1 MTATDEVFKMFD
13 DVLTGKISVWDF
25 SFNFGEWL
33 TSEPGD
39 RLIDENEEL
48 FDFFNEEVL
57 EEMELLSDYNL
68 ETNKSKLLKY
78 YRQAKRIV
86 TEKESHLLPK

>member
-33 TSEPGD
+33 TSESGD

>member
-13 DVLTGKISVWDF
+13 DVLTSKISVWDF

-33 TSEPGD
+33 TSESGD
-39 RLIDENEEL
+39 RLIDENEDL

-78 YRQAKRIV
+78 YMQAKRIV

>member
-1 MTATDEVFKMFD
+1 MFD

-25 SFNFGEWL
+25 SFIFGEWL
-33 TSEPGD
+33 TSESGD